1 MRSSFRQFSQPV
13 TYPTHRISFAH
24 LPLRFT
30 GTALLRYAGTGA
42 LRCAGTA
49 VLLSMFWAVSINPAF
64 AQASASAQKS
74 IADLTDLLK
83 PLIEGHRGEVAV
95 CVRHIEKGDEF
106 HWRSDIPQPTAS
118 LIKLPVMIA
127 AYRLADSGKLDLN
140 QMVVLTDADK
150 VPGSGILTDHFSAGL
165 SLSIRDAI
173 RLMIRYSDNT
183 ATNLVVDQIGLPTTS
198 QVMNELGFPETRL
211 HAKVFR
217 GESSIAPERSQ
228 QFGLG
233 STTARDMVELLTKL
247 ANEQLAGAGS
257 TTAMLDHLAACDD
270 NTKAGRDLPK
280 GARFAHKSGAVAAS
294 RCDAGIVTGP
304 SGRIAVCILTT
315 KNEDQTWDDDN
326 AANVLCGR
334 IARIVYDHFNPMPM
348 EFAAGT
354 ATASGANSTLQIG
367 AFGQTVEMLQRTLNA
382 RLEPSP
388 ALAVDGDFGPT
399 TESAVKLFQ
408 EKIALPATGIVD
420 APFWKA
426 LGPVAEPSPVD
437 PPEVVNNTTLPIA
450 PADLLDGP
458 PIVTCRAW
466 TIVDAE
472 NGATLFSANASQ
484 PLDFASTTKIMTAWL
499 VVQHAILHPDILEER
514 LSMSER
520 ADQTIGSTSALRAG
534 ESVSI
539 REALYGLM
547 LPSGN
552 DMSVAL
558 AEHFGRRFAVSPGSP
573 PDSESSQE
581 VTTADPLQ
589 LFVAA
594 MNAEAA
600 RLGMSS
606 THYMNPHGLT
616 HEDHLSTAADLAVL
630 ARTALQN
637 PLFQHYVS
645 TRRYGVTVTGA
656 SGYERNI
663 VWENTNQL
671 LGIEGYDGVKTGTTD
686 KAGACLVSTGSRNGR
701 RLIMVVLGSAASDSR
716 YADSRNLYRWAWKE
730 LEAFSLRQGS

>member
-1 MRSSFRQFSQPV
+1 MRSSFRQLS
-13 TYPTHRISFAH
+13 TSATCPTRRINLALVQLH
-24 LPLRFT
+24 LT
-30 GTALLRYAGTGA
+30 GTAFLRFAVI
-42 LRCAGTA
+42 A
-49 VLLSMFWAVSINPAF
+49 VLMSIFWAKSINSAF
-64 AQASASAQKS
+64 AQAGASAQKS
-74 IADLTDLLK
+74 IADLTGLLK
-83 PLIEGHRGEVAV
+83 PLIEEHRGEVAV

-106 HWRSDIPQPTAS
+106 HWRSEIPQPTAS

-127 AYRLADSGKLDLN
+127 AYRLADSGKLNLN
-140 QMVVLTDADK
+140 QSVVLTEADK

-183 ATNLVVDQIGLPTTS
+183 ATNLVIDQIGLPTTS
-198 QVMNELGFPETRL
+198 QTMNELGFPDTQL

-233 STTARDMVELLTKL
+233 STTAKEMVDLLTKL
-247 ANEQLAGAGS
+247 ANEQLAGAES
-257 TTAMLDHLAACDD
+257 TKAMLEHLAACDD
-270 NTKAGRDLPK
+270 NTKAGRELPE
-280 GARFAHKSGAVAAS
+280 GARFAHKTGAVAAS
-294 RCDAGIVTGP
+294 RCDAGILTGP

-315 KNEDQTWDDDN
+315 KNDDQKWNDDN
-326 AANVLCGR
+326 TANVLCGR
-334 IARIVYDHFNPMPM
+334 IAQIVYDHFNPTSMDLADRTGPK
-348 EFAAGT
+348 
-354 ATASGANSTLQIG
+354 SGLNSTLQIG

-382 RLEPSP
+382 RLNPSP
-388 ALAVDGDFGPT
+388 ALAIDGDFGPS
-399 TESAVKLFQ
+399 TESAVKQFQ
-408 EKIALPATGIVD
+408 DKIAVPVTGIVD
-420 APFWKA
+420 ASLWKA
-426 LGPVAEPSPVD
+426 LGPIAEPSPVE

-450 PADLLDGP
+450 PPDSLEGP
-458 PIVTCRAW
+458 PFVTCRAW
-466 TIVDAE
+466 TIVDAD

-484 PLDFASTTKIMTAWL
+484 RLDFASTTKIMTAWL
-499 VVQHAILHPDILEER
+499 VVQHAILHPEILEER

-520 ADQTIGSTSALRAG
+520 ADQTIGSTSALHAG

-558 AEHFGRRFAVSPGSP
+558 AEHFGRRFAVTQEAP
-573 PDSESSQE
+573 SESASSQQ
-581 VTTADPLQ
+581 VTTDDPLD

-616 HEDHLSTAADLAVL
+616 HDDHRSTASDLAVL
-630 ARTALQN
+630 ARAALQN

-645 TRRYGVTVTGA
+645 TRRYGVAVTGA
-656 SGYERNI
+656 SGYERNV

-730 LEAFSLRQGS
+730 LALFNLQPRP